1 MKKKYDF
8 SSITYKL
15 FVEEHIGINDVGKCP
30 EYEQQLQDVSERYI
44 RSLFFNTDDTYVL
57 KQELMTVL
65 SKFKPKTLSRYL
77 KNYYL

>member
-1 MKKKYDF
+1 MKKSYNF
-8 SSITYKL
+8 STISYKL
-15 FVEEHIGINDVGKCP
+15 FVEEHIGITDIGKNP
-30 EYEQQLQDVSERYI
+30 EYEQELQDISERYI

-65 SKFKPKTLSRYL
+65 SKFKPKTLSPYL

>member
-8 SSITYKL
+8 SSIAYKL
-15 FVEEHIGINDVGKCP
+15 FVEEHIGINDVGKYP
-30 EYEQQLQDVSERYI
+30 EYEQELQDISERYI

-77 KNYYL
+77 KKYYI